1 MLEQSAKDLLSALK
15 PKHILVIGDIM
26 LDEYHW
32 CSVSRISPEAPV
44 PVCRV
49 EKTTVVPGGAANV
62 ANNILAF
69 GSKVSLFGFI
79 GKDSTGETLLQLLN
93 KDSMDTTCILQIPQ
107 TSTISKTRIIAG
119 QQHIVRVDKENSNTL
134 SRSSLNKLLEKINEK
149 IAESDAVLL
158 SDYLKGTLTETFTQ
172 HIIQIAKKHKKPIIV
187 DPKGDKY
194 TKYKGATVLTPNFS
208 EFKAV
213 TKKQCANEKDIQNE
227 GLKLVKKLQLDS
239 LLVTRSEKG
248 MSLLAKG
255 KKTDIP
261 TRAQEVFD
269 ITGAGDTAI
278 AMLSVGIANG
288 LKMEEASFLAN
299 AAAGIVVAKIGT
311 STTSLSEIKESFTHG
326 A

>member
-1 MLEQSAKDLLSALK
+1 MLEQSAQNLLSTFK
-15 PKHILVIGDIM
+15 PKHILVIGDLM

-32 CSVSRISPEAPV
+32 CSVGRISPEAPV
-44 PVCRV
+44 PVCRI

-62 ANNILAF
+62 AHNIVALQ
-69 GSKVSLFGFI
+69 SQVSLFGFI
-79 GKDSTGETLLQLLN
+79 GKDTPGDTLVHLLKTHN
-93 KDSMDTTCILQIPQ
+93 IDTTGIIQVPHA
-107 TSTISKTRIIAG
+107 STILKSRIIAG
-119 QQHIVRVDKENSNTL
+119 QQHVVRVDREDLSAI
-134 SRSSLNKLLEKINEK
+134 SRSVQNKLLEKMNEK
-149 IAESDAVLL
+149 MPEIDAVLL
-158 SDYLKGTLTETFTQ
+158 SDYLKGTLTESFTQ
-172 HIIQIAKKHKKPIIV
+172 HLIQIAKKHKKPIIV

-213 TKKQCANEKDIQNE
+213 TKKQYSNEKDIQNE

-248 MSLLAKG
+248 MSLLANG

-288 LKMEEASFLAN
+288 LNMEEASYLAN

-311 STTSLSEIKESFTHG
+311 STTTLSEIKDSFTHG
-326 A
+326 